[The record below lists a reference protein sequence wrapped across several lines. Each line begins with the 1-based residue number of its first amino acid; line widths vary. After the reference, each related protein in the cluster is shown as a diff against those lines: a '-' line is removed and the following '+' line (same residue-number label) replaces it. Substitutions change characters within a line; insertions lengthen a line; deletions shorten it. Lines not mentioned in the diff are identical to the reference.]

1 MKEVS
6 LGLEKDWTDLPRE
19 IHFEQ
24 KLYYLLKDGNT
35 YHLVSRVCPHSGG
48 LIEFE
53 DGELVCFVHG
63 WSFDKHTGACINI
76 PGKQLAEHSVI
87 ARNGELIVQIYN

>member
-1 MKEVS
+1 MKEVTI
-6 LGLEKDWTDLPRE
+6 GLEKDWTDLPKE
-19 IHFEQ
+19 IH
-24 KLYYLLKDGNT
+24 LLKDRNT
-35 YHLVSRVCPHSGG
+35 YRLVSRVCPHSGG

-76 PGKQLAEHSVI
+76 SGKQLAEHSVI
-87 ARNGELIVQIYN
+87 SRNGELIVQINN